1 MSSRHYHSVSV
12 SGKVDSCF
20 LYTEHFACFFVWSF
34 FFFSYKFWEN
44 KFLEYKCAQLHNFNL
59 FKYHHKCAE
68 SVTSMV
74 LATSPH
80 PVSCIYAFQLS
91 KKNCV
96 SEKYKNRCI
105 ILPFSP
111 MVSYFTDSLEHTA
124 FSRKSN
130 FVSINDRQMRQISA
144 TQVISK

>member
-20 LYTEHFACFFVWSF
+20 LYTEHFVCFFVWSF
-34 FFFSYKFWEN
+34 FFLTSFGKTNSWNTNVLNFTTLIYLNITINVLSQLQAWYWQQALTQFLVYTHFSY
-44 KFLEYKCAQLHNFNL
+44 L
-59 FKYHHKCAE
+59 
-68 SVTSMV
+68 
-74 LATSPH
+74 
-80 PVSCIYAFQLS
+80 